1 MMELIPLEQRLNSE
15 IIGRAFKERIKTLN
29 KCARNT
35 TMQLGRKPM
44 GLLLIRCAT
53 VIGACQ
59 SSTQRA
65 PSSPTQTQ
73 AAPESSGDGT
83 SSPPQEPPGYPGDG
97 TLPPLHRHLRN

>member
-1 MMELIPLEQRLNSE
+1 
-15 IIGRAFKERIKTLN
+15 
-29 KCARNT
+29 
-35 TMQLGRKPM
+35 MQLGRKPM
-44 GLLLIRCAT
+44 GLLMLGVAT
-53 VIGACQ
+53 GACQ

-97 TLPPLHRHLRN
+97 TLPSIVTLETE